1 MINCH
6 SCCDGFSWCCVRRM
20 VVVVVCDV
28 FICIP
33 ILLLMVILRMN
44 YSICEGQRII
54 FVSIEFTF
62 TLYRY
67 LDGHVC
73 YVMNVMTILNCIFI
87 YCPDIPVIPAT
98 SQEKVKQRM
107 VKCQIPLTDANIANY
122 KTGQTISARS
132 IFHHKYSL

>member
-6 SCCDGFSWCCVRRM
+6 SCCDGFSWCCVHRM
-20 VVVVVCDV
+20 VVVVVRDV

>member
-1 MINCH
+1 MNCWIFEYYH
-6 SCCDGFSWCCVRRM
+6 SPLPSAIPSPCTN
-20 VVVVVCDV
+20 V
-28 FICIP
+28 FVQRP
-33 ILLLMVILRMN
+33 VFQLVLLMVILRMN

-73 YVMNVMTILNCIFI
+73 YVMNVMTIWNCIFI